1 MKLTIKYLLIILLLQ
16 FSFTACEEEITEIEP
31 VEIAYEVQNVSSFGE
46 DDGAIDI
53 SVTGGQPPFRYF
65 WSNGEVSEDVQNLK
79 AGTYTIRL
87 VYAGAGVAE
96 TEITVE
102 EPAPNPLE
110 LDFQVQDVS
119 TYASSDGSIQLTVS
133 GGVPPYTYAW
143 SNGANGPILK
153 ELLPGEYTVTV
164 TDSNP
169 HVPVTTTGTVEVE
182 RPAFICGQDS
192 VRDVD
197 GNKYPTVQMGDQ
209 CWTAENLRVIHTPES
224 SPGNMI
230 EIEGRHCFANN
241 CNSREGAHY
250 TWNAAMNGSSA
261 ATGEE
266 EVQGICPDGWH
277 MPTLAMWQE
286 MEDFLKIAGN
296 GGEGTN
302 VPDKLRGADSPSG
315 FDGIYAEAWGYDP
328 VPSDEYAGW
337 WAANEFVPGNAGEG
351 FVAKQAYFRA
361 LNELSIFQR
370 GSTEKSLGLSVRC
383 VKND

>member
-1 MKLTIKYLLIILLLQ
+1 MKKYLKYILIIFLLQ
-16 FSFTACEEEITEIEP
+16 FSFTACEEELTEIEP
-31 VEIAYEVQNVSSFGE
+31 VEISYQVQDVSNFGGE
-46 DDGAIDI
+46 DGAIDVTI
-53 SVTGGQPPFRYF
+53 TGGQPPYRYF
-65 WSNGEVSEDVQNLK
+65 WSNGEVSEDVQNLQ
-79 AGTYTIRL
+79 AGTYTLRL

-96 TEITVE
+96 TQITVD
-102 EPAPNPLE
+102 EPAPDPLL

-119 TYASSDGSIQLTVS
+119 TYASADGTIQLNVS
-133 GGVPPYTYAW
+133 GGVPPYTYEW
-143 SNGANGPILK
+143 NNGATGPVLK

-169 HVPVTTTGTVEVE
+169 HMPVTTTGTAVVE
-182 RPAFICGQDS
+182 RPAFVCGEDS

-197 GNKYPTVQMGDQ
+197 GNKYPTVPMGDQ

-241 CNSREGAHY
+241 CDGKEGAHY

-261 ATGEE
+261 ASGEE

-277 MPTLAMWQE
+277 VPTLVMWQE
-286 MEDFLKIAGN
+286 MEDFLKVAGN

-302 VPDKLRGADSPSG
+302 VPDKLRGTNSPSG
-315 FDGIYAEAWGYDP
+315 FDAIYAEAWGYDP
-328 VPSDEYAGW
+328 VPTDEYAAW
-337 WAANEFVPGNAGEG
+337 WAADEFVPADPEDD
-351 FVAKQAYFRA
+351 FEATKAYFRA
-361 LNELSIFQR
+361 VNVLSIFQR
-370 GSTEKSLGLSVRC
+370 GNTEKSLGLNVRC